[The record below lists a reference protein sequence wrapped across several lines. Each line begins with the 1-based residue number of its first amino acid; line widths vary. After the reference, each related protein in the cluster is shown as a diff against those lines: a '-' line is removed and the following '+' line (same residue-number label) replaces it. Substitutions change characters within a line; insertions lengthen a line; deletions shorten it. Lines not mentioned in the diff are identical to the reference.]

1 MQHMTIRISESP
13 VRAASFLKAHTTFL
27 VSDPD
32 RVVLTSHEREM
43 NETKGRQPELVLAFR
58 AGRKALKPRM
68 PLVFHSP
75 LGSLDREPWP
85 RMPLTYHI
93 PKDGRAVLP

>member
-1 MQHMTIRISESP
+1 MGAALALALPQWLVRDLQDPRNGRQMQHMTIRISESP

-43 NETKGRQPELVLAFR
+43 NETKGHQSECWILELE
-58 AGRKALKPRM
+58 GK
-68 PLVFHSP
+68 H
-75 LGSLDREPWP
+75 
-85 RMPLTYHI
+85 
-93 PKDGRAVLP
+93 